1 MSVESLML
9 DNFDVAHWGK
19 RLHEPDKYNP
29 GSDIF
34 FQNLMFCWQK
44 MVTRFKAQQWCC
56 RLFGLCCLVD
66 KKIFSNRLRGL

>member
-44 MVTRFKAQQWCC
+44 MVTNLDLRRNSGAVV
-56 RLFGLCCLVD
+56 CLACVA
-66 KKIFSNRLRGL
+66 